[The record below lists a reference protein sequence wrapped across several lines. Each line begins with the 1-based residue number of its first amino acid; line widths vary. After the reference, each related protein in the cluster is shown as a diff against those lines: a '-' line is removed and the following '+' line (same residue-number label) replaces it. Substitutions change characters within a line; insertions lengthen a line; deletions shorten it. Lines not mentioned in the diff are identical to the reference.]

1 MDLLDQNERERA
13 ANAKERM
20 KQSFAKAGK
29 KAGTKF
35 SDAFKANARQ
45 KAQAQ
50 YFQPMMPVDLTK
62 IKALP
67 DDCIK
72 VLANNLYI
80 ASIHIR
86 QTSVGVIELMSIR
99 AMVAVNTK
107 RLTWAEKNRI
117 KNEVYGDDRVM
128 LECYPAAW
136 EGAKDDAFWFWV
148 QPVGV
153 ELPFAVGP
161 NKKPEAQPVAKKL
174 ILPELL
180 KK

>member
-1 MDLLDQNERERA
+1 MDILDQNERDRA
-13 ANAKERM
+13 ADNQKKKEQYP
-20 KQSFAKAGK
+20 KQRPAISGK
-29 KAGTKF
+29 VKY
-35 SDAFKANARQ
+35 SDQFKANARQ

-50 YFQPMMPVDLTK
+50 YFQPMLPVDLTK

-67 DDCIK
+67 EDCVR

-80 ASIHIR
+80 ASIHVR
-86 QTSVGVIELMSIR
+86 QTNVGVVELMSIR

-107 RLTWAEKNRI
+107 RLTWGEKNRI

-153 ELPFAVGP
+153 ELPFSVGP
-161 NKKPEAQPVAKKL
+161 NKKPEAQPAAKKL
-174 ILPELL
+174 ILPTVI
-180 KK
+180 K

>member
-1 MDLLDQNERERA
+1 MDILDQKEREREI
-13 ANAKERM
+13 KYQ
-20 KQSFAKAGK
+20 KSGVQFK
-29 KAGTKF
+29 KSKHEPKVKY
-35 SDAFKANARQ
+35 SDQFKANARQ

-50 YFQPMMPVDLTK
+50 YFQPMMPVNMAK
-62 IKALP
+62 IKDVP
-67 DDCIK
+67 DDCYR

-80 ASIHIR
+80 ASTHVR
-86 QTSVGVIELMSIR
+86 QTNVGVIELMSIR

-117 KNEVYGDDRVM
+117 KNDVYGDDRVM

-174 ILPELL
+174 ILPTVI
-180 KK
+180 K

>member
-1 MDLLDQNERERA
+1 MDILDQNERERA
-13 ANAKERM
+13 AKANAKM
-20 KQSFAKAGK
+20 KSLKGFRAP
-29 KAGTKF
+29 KF
-35 SDAFKANARQ
+35 SDQFKANARQ

-50 YFQPMMPVDLTK
+50 YFQPMIPVDLTK

-67 DDCIK
+67 EDCVR

-80 ASIHIR
+80 ASIHVR
-86 QTSVGVIELMSIR
+86 QTNVGVIELMSIR

-117 KNEVYGDDRVM
+117 KNDVYGDDRVM

-161 NKKPEAQPVAKKL
+161 NKKPEAQTIAKKL
-174 ILPELL
+174 ILPTVI
-180 KK
+180 K

>member
-1 MDLLDQNERERA
+1 MDILDQKERERA
-13 ANAKERM
+13 AAK
-20 KQSFAKAGK
+20 KQLMQKEFSKAGK
-29 KAGTKF
+29 KAGLKY
-35 SDAFKANARQ
+35 SDQFKANARQ

-50 YFQPMMPVDLTK
+50 YFQPMLPVDLAK
-62 IKALP
+62 IKDVP
-67 DDCIK
+67 DDCYR

-80 ASIHIR
+80 ASTHVR
-86 QTSVGVIELMSIR
+86 QTNVGVIELMSIR

-117 KNEVYGDDRVM
+117 KNDVYGDDRVM

-174 ILPELL
+174 ILPNVI
-180 KK
+180 K